1 MKLSDIYYDSHFGEF
16 EELFRQSGV
25 PVHFRKG
32 EAIPTDY
39 KIRNIFYTVN
49 GLSKYFFVHENGTE
63 KVTGIF
69 GPGTLIPYSLCLPVS
84 EKNFVYKDYF
94 KSQTLTDVDAI
105 CLKQATYHKLFESSA
120 ALRTANYDWIAFQH
134 NRYEFETFFLSNCG
148 AFTKVCNFLY
158 SNSSL
163 YNVYRQNGL
172 ILTQDDIG
180 DIIGESHLDV
190 ARAFRNLRDLNIVS
204 TSRGS
209 VTILDKEKLF
219 RLTSYLR

>member
-105 CLKQATYHKLFESSA
+105 CLKQAT
-120 ALRTANYDWIAFQH
+120 NH
-134 NRYEFETFFLSNCG
+134 NR
-148 AFTKVCNFLY
+148 
-158 SNSSL
+158 
-163 YNVYRQNGL
+163 
-172 ILTQDDIG
+172 
-180 DIIGESHLDV
+180 
-190 ARAFRNLRDLNIVS
+190 
-204 TSRGS
+204 
-209 VTILDKEKLF
+209 
-219 RLTSYLR
+219 

>member
-69 GPGTLIPYSLCLPVS
+69 GPGTLIPYSYVCRFR
-84 EKNFVYKDYF
+84 KK
-94 KSQTLTDVDAI
+94 T
-105 CLKQATYHKLFESSA
+105 SST
-120 ALRTANYDWIAFQH
+120 RT
-134 NRYEFETFFLSNCG
+134 TSNP
-148 AFTKVCNFLY
+148 
-158 SNSSL
+158 
-163 YNVYRQNGL
+163 RP
-172 ILTQDDIG
+172 
-180 DIIGESHLDV
+180 
-190 ARAFRNLRDLNIVS
+190 
-204 TSRGS
+204 
-209 VTILDKEKLF
+209 
-219 RLTSYLR
+219 

>member
-180 DIIGESHLDV
+180 DIIGESRLDV

-209 VTILDKEKLF
+209 VTILEKENLF

>member
-25 PVHFRKG
+25 PVQ
-32 EAIPTDY
+32 
-39 KIRNIFYTVN
+39 
-49 GLSKYFFVHENGTE
+49 

-180 DIIGESHLDV
+180 DIIGESRLDV

>member
-84 EKNFVYKDYF
+84 EKKLRLQGLLQIPDPDRCGRYMPEAGNV
-94 KSQTLTDVDAI
+94 SQTV
-105 CLKQATYHKLFESSA
+105 
-120 ALRTANYDWIAFQH
+120 
-134 NRYEFETFFLSNCG
+134 
-148 AFTKVCNFLY
+148 
-158 SNSSL
+158 
-163 YNVYRQNGL
+163 
-172 ILTQDDIG
+172 
-180 DIIGESHLDV
+180 
-190 ARAFRNLRDLNIVS
+190 
-204 TSRGS
+204 
-209 VTILDKEKLF
+209 
-219 RLTSYLR
+219 